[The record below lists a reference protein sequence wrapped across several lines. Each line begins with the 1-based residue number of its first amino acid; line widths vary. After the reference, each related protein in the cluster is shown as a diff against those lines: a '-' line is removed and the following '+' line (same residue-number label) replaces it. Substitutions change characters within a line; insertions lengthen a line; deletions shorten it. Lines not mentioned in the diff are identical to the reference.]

1 MAVHGCTWITCL
13 NKLPIP
19 ARLMR
24 PCAKGAIV
32 NAQFEKRFAEL
43 SQRDN
48 IALLRYIRRGIEKE
62 SLRITPAGKL
72 AQTAHPAALGSALTH
87 PCITT
92 DYSEALL
99 EFITAPDT
107 ELSNTLAELDNIHR
121 FVYPRIDT
129 ELLWTAS
136 MPCLLEQDA
145 DIPVARYGSSNV
157 ARMKTIYR
165 VGLGHRYG
173 RLMQTIAGIHFN
185 FSLDDDFWEW
195 LHAAVHS
202 QLSLRDFK
210 TEQYFALIRNFHRYS
225 WLLIYLFGA
234 SPALCETLTGD
245 RPHTL
250 EPLTRGT
257 LHAPWGTSLRMGDLG
272 YQSDAQGQIEIVYNS
287 LDDYIEALQRAITT
301 PHPPYVA
308 IGTRRDGEW
317 LQLSTSL
324 LQIENEFYSS
334 VRPKRVTRSGESPR
348 HALSERGVEYVEVR
362 CLDIDPFE
370 PAGIGAPTAR
380 FVDAFLLYCLLRES
394 PPSDAEGQQRA
405 RNNLQLVVN
414 RGREPGLML
423 QRTQSVHQ
431 ELPVWGLKMIE
442 DIARIGDLLDQ
453 ARGGSEY
460 RASIELQKRKL
471 EDSALTPSARVLA
484 HLRERNQSF
493 FRFALEQSLAHR
505 GHFLARPLPDAEF
518 ARLAVLAGES
528 LAAQRAIEDADDI
541 SFEEYLA
548 NYYRQ

>member
-1 MAVHGCTWITCL
+1 
-13 NKLPIP
+13 
-19 ARLMR
+19 MR

-48 IALLRYIRRGIEKE
+48 IARLRYIRRGIEKE

-210 TEQYFALIRNFHRYS
+210 TEQYFALIRNFHRHA
-225 WLLIYLFGA
+225 WLLVYLFGA
-234 SPALCETLTGD
+234 SPALCGTFVAG
-245 RPHTL
+245 RPHGL
-250 EPLTRGT
+250 EPLAPGT

-272 YQSDAQGQIEIVYNS
+272 YQSNAQRSIDIPYNS
-287 LDDYIEALQRAITT
+287 LGDYVGALQRAITEA
-301 PHPPYVA
+301 HPEYQR
-308 IGTRRDGEW
+308 IGVRDGDNW
-317 LQLSTSL
+317 RQLSASL
-324 LQIENEFYSS
+324 LQIENEFYATI
-334 VRPKRVTRSGESPR
+334 RPKRVTRSGESPR
-348 HALSERGVEYVEVR
+348 RALEERGFTDADTYR
-362 CLDIDPFE
+362 MLRAGRTAGDPCV
-370 PAGIGAPTAR
+370 GHGAP
-380 FVDAFLLYCLLRES
+380 
-394 PPSDAEGQQRA
+394 
-405 RNNLQLVVN
+405 
-414 RGREPGLML
+414 
-423 QRTQSVHQ
+423 
-431 ELPVWGLKMIE
+431 
-442 DIARIGDLLDQ
+442 
-453 ARGGSEY
+453 GGSPRRRERPRGPPCCACL
-460 RASIELQKRKL
+460 RASR
-471 EDSALTPSARVLA
+471 AAWTVPSPR
-484 HLRERNQSF
+484 R
-493 FRFALEQSLAHR
+493 
-505 GHFLARPLPDAEF
+505 
-518 ARLAVLAGES
+518 
-528 LAAQRAIEDADDI
+528 
-541 SFEEYLA
+541 
-548 NYYRQ
+548 